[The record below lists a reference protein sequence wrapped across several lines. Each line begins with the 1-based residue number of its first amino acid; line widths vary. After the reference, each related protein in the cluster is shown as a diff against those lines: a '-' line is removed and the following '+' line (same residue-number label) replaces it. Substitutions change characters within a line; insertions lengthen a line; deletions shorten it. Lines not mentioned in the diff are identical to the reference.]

1 MDGLQSA
8 LEMWQRLLCAY
19 KQAEQEPEPAQ
30 GQALMSLVIAGAGPI
45 GVALVGAI
53 AEMARPRLTDD
64 LRIATPR

>member
-19 KQAEQEPEPAQ
+19 KQAKQEPEPAQ